1 MSSSN
6 ESRLERAS
14 AKFEPLRVFLD
25 NLSRGTVRKYDRHA
39 TLEQQDIQETAR
51 DTYDVRYSLRSR
63 GMDRLSLDFIL
74 TGDNADLVLL
84 QDSQTGTH
92 KRAGQVDQRVY
103 RLDRIDDL
111 KAAVEEK
118 VISYLKAA

>member
-6 ESRLERAS
+6 ESRLKRAS

-39 TLEQQDIQETAR
+39 SLKQQNIQETAR
-51 DTYDVRYSLRSR
+51 NTYDVRYSLSHAGRE
-63 GMDRLSLDFIL
+63 RLSLDFIL

-84 QDSQTGTH
+84 QDNQPGA
-92 KRAGQVDQRVY
+92 REVGQVDQRVY
-103 RLDRIDDL
+103 RLDQIDDL

-118 VISYLKAA
+118 VISRLKAA